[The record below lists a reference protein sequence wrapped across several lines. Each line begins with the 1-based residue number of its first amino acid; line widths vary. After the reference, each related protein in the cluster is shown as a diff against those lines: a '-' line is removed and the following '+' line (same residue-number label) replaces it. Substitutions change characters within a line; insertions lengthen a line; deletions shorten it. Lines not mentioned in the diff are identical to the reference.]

1 MPFSV
6 CFCENL
12 FWRDKR
18 AAFRHTQKKGDV
30 FLQRR
35 RFHEAELPL
44 ARALPFFPCSVSL
57 PALSHRHTEAH
68 TGAHSLGPR
77 RDLFIAAEKTWCVFF
92 FLGPSQPAHVSCLL
106 SPLFC
111 PNVSPQGRA
120 VVDPTL
126 LPLFPCPLVFLCPA
140 SIFVS
145 HRASGGTMRQRSCV
159 STETN
164 GQ

>member
-1 MPFSV
+1 MADSPEQARRHSQEVNNQQLSFLISSTSHSSKSIIGHAFSV

-92 FLGPSQPAHVSCLL
+92 FSGSVAT
-106 SPLFC
+106 C
-111 PNVSPQGRA
+111 PRLVSPVPPILSER
-120 VVDPTL
+120 
-126 LPLFPCPLVFLCPA
+126 
-140 SIFVS
+140 VS
-145 HRASGGTMRQRSCV
+145 PGSCCC
-159 STETN
+159 
-164 GQ
+164 